1 MDLPTQGR
9 AELATVRVRSVAS
22 ILEVLTEWG
31 FDPSHILRAAALDQ
45 ICFPI
50 WRTSFRTGRSAGSSG
65 KPPLRPVRE
74 GFGLRVGSKLG
85 AESVGLPGLV
95 SLHASTVREALQVI
109 VEGLRTRDTGGRVS
123 LDVRDDTAS
132 FRFVVVAPNVE
143 AADQIADG
151 ALAICFNLM
160 KGLCG
165 AGWRPEKVRLVRDA
179 PRDPV
184 PFNWFFEA
192 SIEHS
197 AACAALCSPQPR
209 WMSVRVSTGP
219 PTRKS

>member
-1 MDLPTQGR
+1 MGVRPIPHPARGGAGPDLFSNLENVFSYGALGR
-9 AELATVRVRSVAS
+9 IEREASLA
-22 ILEVLTEWG
+22 
-31 FDPSHILRAAALDQ
+31 
-45 ICFPI
+45 
-50 WRTSFRTGRSAGSSG
+50 AG
-65 KPPLRPVRE
+65 RE

-192 SIEHS
+192 PIEHS